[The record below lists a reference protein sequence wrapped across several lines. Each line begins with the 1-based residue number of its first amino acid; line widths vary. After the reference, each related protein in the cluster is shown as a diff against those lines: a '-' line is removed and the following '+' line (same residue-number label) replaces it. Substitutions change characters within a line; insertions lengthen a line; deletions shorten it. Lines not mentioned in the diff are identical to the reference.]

1 MQLNDPSLARNDNV
15 KIDAPPPPREPAPK
29 RPGLAEDL
37 VMALRFF
44 SRLPTGDAPH
54 EVPVLDRIA
63 RALPLASV
71 IIGAIPVAVLMGG
84 TWLGL
89 PPMVAA
95 TLAVASAVIIGGAMA
110 EDGLADAADGLFGG
124 QTIERRLEILKDSRH
139 GTYGVAAL
147 CLFLVLRV
155 VGLGSMAALSP
166 LAAGVMW
173 LSAMVLARSG
183 SLWISFALPP
193 ARRDG
198 ASASAGQVG
207 RMSFI
212 IGMVLA
218 LLIGLLVALPAV
230 GPLGFALGVACGALV
245 IWGWSLLC
253 RRLLGGQTGDVIG
266 AAQALAEIAVL
277 CAYLAAT

>member
-1 MQLNDPSLARNDNV
+1 MQLTDPSFARNDNV
-15 KIDAPPPPREPAPK
+15 KIDPPPPSEPAPK

-89 PPMVAA
+89 PAMVAA

-124 QTIERRLEILKDSRH
+124 QTVERRLEILKDSRH

-193 ARRDG
+193 ARQDG

-207 RMSFI
+207 RTSFV

-218 LLIGLLVALPAV
+218 LLIGLLVAVPAV
-230 GPLGFALGVACGALV
+230 GPLGFVLGAACGALV
-245 IWGWSLLC
+245 IWGWSLIC

-266 AAQALAEIAVL
+266 AAQALAEMAVL
-277 CAYLAAT
+277 CAYLAVT